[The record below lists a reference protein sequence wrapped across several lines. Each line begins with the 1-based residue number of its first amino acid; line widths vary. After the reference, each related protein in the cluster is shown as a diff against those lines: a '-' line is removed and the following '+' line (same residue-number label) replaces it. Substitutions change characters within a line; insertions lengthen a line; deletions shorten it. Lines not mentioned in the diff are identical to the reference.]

1 MEEPVSGTRKLLL
14 SLIFT
19 FAAVGVSSA
28 NNVYLA
34 QTAQG
39 GNTGA
44 DCADAK
50 AVSYFNNSSNWTT
63 TGSGVLIGAGTTVY
77 LCSGGGE
84 ITTNLN
90 FQGNGSGASPVVVDC
105 NSGSNATMDA
115 YIGEI
120 ATTYWTIQ
128 NCTWDTSFAT
138 NSATQAVIETSG
150 GAAFGIIQNNHIDIM
165 SSSQVIFFGHI
176 SHDITVQ
183 NNYLKVSTPS
193 GGDGFDT
200 DVLDTEGAYNV
211 LVEGNYIA
219 MNIGAGDETCGG
231 CHDDLTQVWAAD
243 GSPANAPYNWTYR
256 YNYFVQES
264 SPTKAN
270 NQSLMMMENIGSG
283 YWNVYSNVFQCV
295 SSGSSGN
302 GITFDSNTSGMT
314 ANIYA
319 NTVVENAGACNN
331 LFNIS
336 GSGSYNLEDNI
347 VYNTDAGNALT
358 GGETFAS
365 RGYNLWFGPNIP
377 SCSGFPSDVCGSNPL
392 FTNYATN
399 DFSLQSG
406 SPAKGAAA
414 NLGTSYNPYPQ
425 PETTWP
431 NPTVATRPSTGNW
444 DIGAY
449 YGVAPPTSLTATVH

>member
-1 MEEPVSGTRKLLL
+1 MIGSRKLLL
-14 SLIFT
+14 SLIFA

-50 AVSYFNNSSNWTT
+50 AVSYFNSSSNWVA
-63 TGSGVLIGAGTTVY
+63 TGSGILIGAGTTIY

-84 ITTNLN
+84 ITTSLN
-90 FQGNGSGASPVVVDC
+90 FQGNGSSASPVVLDC

-120 ATTYWTIQ
+120 GTNYWTIQ
-128 NCTWDTSFAT
+128 NCTWDTRYAT
-138 NSATQAVIETSG
+138 NNPDQAVIQTSSS
-150 GAAFGIIQNNHIDIM
+150 GAAYATIQYNTINVM
-165 SSSQVIFFGHI
+165 SSAQVIFLGGHT
-176 SHDITVQ
+176 HDITIQ

-200 DVLDTEGAYNV
+200 DVLDTEGSYNV
-211 LVEGNYIA
+211 MVQGNYIA
-219 MNIGAGDETCGG
+219 MNIGGGDESCSG
-231 CHDDLTQVWAAD
+231 CHDDLTQVWQSGAG
-243 GSPANAPYNWTYR
+243 GSIAPYNWTYR

-264 SPTKAN
+264 SPTKTN
-270 NQSLMMMENIGSG
+270 NQSLMMMESIGSG

-302 GITFDSNTSGMT
+302 GIVFDSNTSGMT

-331 LFNIS
+331 LLNIS

-377 SCSGFPSDVCGSNPL
+377 SCSGFPNDICGSNPL
-392 FTNYATN
+392 FTNYSTN

-406 SPAKGAAA
+406 SPASGVAA
-414 NLGTSYNPYPQ
+414 NLGTSYNLGPQ

-431 NPTVATRPSTGNW
+431 NPTVATRPSSGNW

-449 YGVAPPTSLTATVH
+449 FGPAPPTGLAAAVQ